1 LKTVSVVIPN
11 YNNAH
16 YLGRAIQS
24 VLDQT
29 FTNYEIVVV
38 DDGST
43 DNSIAVVEAFGDKVR
58 YIRQENKG
66 LGGARNT
73 GILASNAEFVGLLD
87 ADDEWMPAYLE
98 KMIVLTQRFP
108 DAAVYYSSAK
118 GMDNH
123 GKDISLVFGRKA
135 SSQDT
140 YQRLLRANF
149 IIPST
154 VIMRRPVI
162 VNMGLFEENNREI
175 HGCEDWDLWL
185 RLSPFYQI
193 VGTSE
198 CLVRYR
204 LHENTFSANSNH
216 MQKAV
221 RAVIEKKFGA
231 EDGGYENWPA
241 QRRRA
246 FGGVYRY
253 HVLTSIT
260 KQQDWM
266 AGSKYLS
273 KAFEV
278 DPALAVDLELFYELV
293 SGMQLPDHQE
303 ITNQLKQ
310 TAVEIMKMLADV
322 FDVADSRSIRVLR
335 SKAYGTANY
344 AIGLVAYNTGQR
356 GLSRNFL
363 LKALYF
369 RPDLWRDRLVLGNI
383 IKSFL
388 DSSLILM
395 LKKFVSGILLTSR
408 ST

>member
-1 LKTVSVVIPN
+1 MKTISVIIPN

-29 FTNYEIVVV
+29 FTDYEIIVV

-43 DNSIAVVEAFGDKVR
+43 DNSRDVVSAFGDKVR
-58 YIRQENKG
+58 YIWQENKG

-87 ADDEWMPAYLE
+87 ADDEWMLAYLE
-98 KMIVLTQRFP
+98 KMIALTRRFP
-108 DAAVYYSSAK
+108 DAVVYYSSAR

-123 GKDISLVFGRKA
+123 GKDIPLVFGRKA
-135 SSQDT
+135 SSQDI

-162 VNMGLFEENNREI
+162 VNMGLFEQNNREI

-185 RLSPFYQI
+185 RLSPHYQI

-198 CLVRYR
+198 SLVRYR
-204 LHENTFSANSNH
+204 LHENTFSANPNH
-216 MQKAV
+216 MQRAV
-221 RAVIEKKFGA
+221 RAVVEKNFGVENGRY
-231 EDGGYENWPA
+231 EDWSA

-253 HVLTSIT
+253 HVLTSIK
-260 KQQDWM
+260 KQRDWI

-278 DPALAVDLELFYELV
+278 DPTLAVDLDLFYELV
-293 SGMQLPDHQE
+293 SGMQLP
-303 ITNQLKQ
+303 NRQLKQ
-310 TAVEIMKMLADV
+310 TVADIMKMLADV
-322 FDVADSRSIRVLR
+322 FHMTENRNIRGLR

-344 AIGLVAYNTGQR
+344 AIGLVAYNTRQR
-356 GLSRNFL
+356 ALSRHFL

-369 RPDLWRDRLVLGNI
+369 RPELWRDRLVIGNI

-388 DSSLILM
+388 DNTLTIIIR
-395 LKKFVSGILLTSR
+395 KFVSAMSLRVG
-408 ST
+408 